1 MTDESTNPQPDEE
14 AVHESLDTPDD
25 NVLPLDVNDVPDPA
39 DVPDQPV
46 PVHSS
51 DDPVPTDDVAVD
63 DPQPV
68 VDSEPAV
75 DNVPDE
81 VPVPTVTVEPV
92 EYEVVEEEL
101 IIPHEVFVRM
111 AAMLRKRRFNQI
123 TQAEAEQILNA
134 DDKLRDAIYSSRNWH

>member
-14 AVHESLDTPDD
+14 ALREWLVTPDY
-25 NVLPLDVNDVPDPA
+25 NVLPLDVDGVSDPV

-51 DDPVPTDDVAVD
+51 DDPVSTDDVAVD

-75 DNVPDE
+75 DDVPDE
-81 VPVPTVTVEPV
+81 VPVPAVD
-92 EYEVVEEEL
+92 VEEEEF
-101 IIPHEVFVRM
+101 PHEVFVRM

-123 TQAEAEQILNA
+123 TQTEAEQILNA

>member
-25 NVLPLDVNDVPDPA
+25 NVLPLDVDDSADPV

-46 PVHSS
+46 PVHPS
-51 DDPVPTDDVAVD
+51 DDPVPADDVAVD

-75 DNVPDE
+75 DDVPDE
-81 VPVPTVTVEPV
+81 VPVPTED
-92 EYEVVEEEL
+92 VEEEE
-101 IIPHEVFVRM
+101 IPHEVFVRM
-111 AAMLRKRRFNQI
+111 AQMLRKRERNQI
-123 TQAEAEQILNA
+123 TQVEAEAILNA
-134 DDKLRDAIYSSRNWH
+134 DDKLRAEIYSARSWH